1 MQQTDAHPILE
12 EILTFIAAR
21 NMAKSKFGIDA
32 LGDPGFVW
40 GLENGREPRRKTLA
54 RVKSYM
60 LTAPAPASP
69 IAQGDTASAPQSKQG
84 AAG

>member
-12 EILTFIAAR
+12 EIMTFIAAR
-21 NMAKSKFGIDA
+21 RMAKSQFGIEA
-32 LGDPGFVW
+32 LGDPGFVS

-69 IAQGDTASAPQSKQG
+69 GAQGD
-84 AAG
+84 AA